1 MERDKPHIILDMGN
15 VIPSPYIKKG
25 GGNSVVSTY
34 LDRKQ
39 HAYTLSKKLDN
50 LCSLCK
56 RSNYYTIKFVGDAD
70 TGLLQEA
77 IDKIG
82 FGITLLSIKQDNGK
96 ITQANLKIDTKKAF
110 NKLQDALCKYAEK
123 TEGLSYIGSINDISK
138 VQVEDLFLDDMSFF
152 PKDDASYSWELWF
165 ASDDDDTLAT
175 FSELAS
181 QFNIIDE
188 QKHINFV
195 DRIVVFCKATV
206 GALRQLIESAKIII
220 TEIHLVRA
228 LSPQI
233 FDLPVLEQEQI
244 SVDLLNKLELQRPH
258 RSVVTILDQ
267 GMIVRH
273 PLLKDIID
281 RNLIAIDTLSP
292 STNNEHTTA
301 VGSLVSF
308 GDLAEAINTNKIC
321 IPYKI
326 ESVQLTDERVCR
338 ECELWG
344 RLTEEAVKKTLSDKN
359 LYVMTISAENT
370 STHYGEPTSWSA
382 KIDDICF
389 ENKKIFSLAVG
400 NFVEIINKE
409 EYENHQEQSCVENPA
424 QSWNSIAIGAFTNM
438 DEHERCLE
446 GNVYP
451 LARKGD
457 LSPYSKTSNLFQKG
471 WPLKPEVV
479 FEGGNRC
486 VTQSNDVW
494 NGEEFFNLTVCSDT
508 FQGSSPYFKFFA
520 MTSASAGL
528 AGRFLGQLSA
538 VYPNLWPETI
548 RALLIHSADHTE
560 RMKARLPKKPKQ
572 EDFTHLLRK
581 VGYGVPDIQKARYSA
596 SNSLSLIIEKEFQAY
611 TVRQGKEKKK
621 VCQIMFFDMNWPADF
636 LMSDDIKDK
645 KIKIKFTLSYF
656 IKPNPS
662 SRGYK
667 NNFSYQSH
675 NLRFDIQAPT
685 ETDDAFKTRVGLAV
699 ESEENAQNA
708 IKAEKLNWKYG
719 VKSQMR
725 TAGSI
730 HQDELEVTAADL
742 ASMKNVAVYSVG
754 GWWKDRK
761 SISPKDT
768 MSRFSL
774 VISLD
779 AGENEIDLYTQ
790 IKNTIAIEN
799 KTTIAV

>member
-1 MERDKPHIILDMGN
+1 MERDKPHIILDMGS
-15 VIPSPYIKKG
+15 VIPSPYVKKG
-25 GGNSVVSTY
+25 RGNSIKPAYS
-34 LDRKQ
+34 DRKQ
-39 HAYTLSKKLDN
+39 HAYALSKKLEN
-50 LCSLCK
+50 LYSLCK
-56 RSNYYTIKFVGDAD
+56 QSNYYTINFIGNPD
-70 TGLLQEA
+70 TGLLQDA

-96 ITQANLKIDTKKAF
+96 ITQANIKIDTKKAF
-110 NKLQDALCKYAEK
+110 DKLQDALCKYAE
-123 TEGLSYIGSINDISK
+123 TSTGRSYIGSINDISEI
-138 VQVEDLFLDDMSFF
+138 QLEDLFLDDLAYF
-152 PKDDASYSWELWF
+152 PKDDALYSWELWF
-165 ASDDDDTLAT
+165 ASDDDDTLTT
-175 FSELAS
+175 FSKLAS

-188 QKHINFV
+188 QKYIKFV
-195 DRIVVFCKATV
+195 DRIVVFCRASV
-206 GALRQLIESAKIII
+206 SALRQLIETAQIII

-228 LSPQI
+228 LSPQPY
-233 FDLPVLEQEQI
+233 DLSVLEQEQLAT
-244 SVDLLNKLELQRPH
+244 DLLNKIEIQKPH

-273 PLLKDIID
+273 PLLNEIIN
-281 RNLIAIDTLSP
+281 RNLIANDSLIP
-292 STNNEHTTA
+292 STDNEHTTA

-308 GDLAEAINTNKIC
+308 GDLSEAINTNKISV
-321 IPYKI
+321 PFKI
-326 ESVQLTDERVCR
+326 ESVQLTDERVCHER
-338 ECELWG
+338 ELWG
-344 RLTEEAVKKTLSDKN
+344 RLTEEAVNKTLSDKN
-359 LYVMTISAENT
+359 LYVMTISAENI

-389 ENKKIFSLAVG
+389 EDKKIFSLAVG
-400 NFVEIINKE
+400 NIYENINKE
-409 EYENHQEQSCVENPA
+409 EYENYQEQSCIENPA

-438 DEHERCLE
+438 DNHERCLE
-446 GNVYP
+446 SNVYP
-451 LARKGD
+451 LVRKGD

-486 VTQSNDVW
+486 VTQSNEVW
-494 NGEEFFNLTVCSDT
+494 NGDEFFNLTVCSDT
-508 FQGSSPYFKFFA
+508 FQGSSAYFKLFA

-538 VYPNLWPETI
+538 EYPNLWPETI

-560 RMKARLPKKPKQ
+560 RMKARLPRNPKQ
-572 EDFTHLLRK
+572 DDFAHLLRK

-596 SNSLSLIIEKEFQAY
+596 SNDLSLIIEKEFQTY
-611 TVRQGKEKKK
+611 TFKRDDSKKK
-621 VCQIMFFDMNWPADF
+621 VCQIMFFDMNWPIDF
-636 LMSDDIKDK
+636 LMSDEIKDK

-667 NNFSYQSH
+667 SNFSYQSH

-699 ESEENAQNA
+699 ESEEKEQNI
-708 IKAEKLNWKYG
+708 IKAEKLEWKYG
-719 VKSQMR
+719 VRSQMR
-725 TAGSI
+725 TTGSI

-742 ASMKNVAVYSVG
+742 ASMRNVAVYSVG

-761 SISPKDT
+761 KISPEDT

-790 IKNTIAIEN
+790 IKNAIAIEN
-799 KTTIAV
+799 KTMIAV